1 MPSSSRAAA
10 EAGAGPKGR
19 AQLHEGASQLE
30 VHMHE
35 HNLGEALA
43 LLHEGGIELISD
55 ERVLNWTDLHAMG
68 LTLEDASQLRSSLN
82 LDATPPGGHATRR
95 TSLTRTRSSRMAGF
109 RRQTSSR

>member
-10 EAGAGPKGR
+10 DTGAGPKGR
-19 AQLHEGASQLE
+19 AQLHEGGGSIAACE

-95 TSLTRTRSSRMAGF
+95 TSLQEMAG
-109 RRQTSSR
+109 RCR

>member
-1 MPSSSRAAA
+1 
-10 EAGAGPKGR
+10 
-19 AQLHEGASQLE
+19 
-30 VHMHE
+30 MHE

-55 ERVLNWTDLHAMG
+55 ERVLNWADLHAMG

-95 TSLTRTRSSRMAGF
+95 TSLQVWLAGVADVVVQEPGHLGASAKTWLGD
-109 RRQTSSR
+109 RGVQRHDGRGPPKQSIGQES